1 VEGGN
6 LIRARL
12 PALGLRAKI
21 ALVALVLLVI
31 PWVGYSY
38 VKAMESLLR
47 ENQEQQ
53 LAATARAVATT
64 LQDRPQLIGLRAEA
78 PAGGKRP
85 SASVASEQ
93 VRILLTGLARAGLR
107 IWVVDSKL
115 NLIAAAGD
123 LGASPPAV
131 DEAVTFGPVEKLV
144 RKALRPVFERVL
156 RAPPPPSEEFIPNDV
171 VFGGREIER
180 ALDGASTS
188 RRRPAPSG
196 HGVILSIA
204 HPVWAGD
211 TVVGAVV
218 VEENTDA
225 IVSLRNRAFEQLV
238 AVTLIAFA
246 AAALV
251 LLLFAS
257 RLSWRLRRLRN
268 EAENAIDSQGR
279 VRNLAA
285 GEHARDEIGDL
296 SRSFSTVLERLAQ
309 YNAYLETLAGRL
321 THELRTPVAVVRSSL
336 DNIRLQQSSSE
347 TGVYVTRAE
356 EGLKRLETILT
367 RMAEATR
374 LEQVVRRGERERFE
388 VKNVLAGCVEGYAA
402 AYPGCRFNLAMTDEP
417 VPLRGAPDLFA
428 QMLDK
433 LAANAAEFT
442 AGEAPVDISLQ
453 RTSKDVV
460 LRFSN
465 AGPLL
470 PAEMKNRLFESMVSV
485 RKDRPAGGPHLGLGL
500 YIVRLIAEFHG
511 GRASASNR
519 ADKSGVVFEL
529 RFPATA

>member
-1 VEGGN
+1 MEGRKLNAGG
-6 LIRARL
+6 L

-38 VKAMESLLR
+38 VNAMERLLR
-47 ENQEQQ
+47 QNQEQQ
-53 LAATARAVATT
+53 LSATARAVATA
-64 LQDRPQLIGLRAEA
+64 LQDRPQLMGLRAAA
-78 PAGGKRP
+78 PGGTRP
-85 SASVASEQ
+85 PAASTLSEQ
-93 VRILLTGLARAGLR
+93 VQILLAGLARAGLR
-107 IWVVDSKL
+107 IWVIDSKL
-115 NLIAAAGD
+115 SLIGAAGD
-123 LGASPPAV
+123 LGTPAPAA
-131 DEAVTFGPVEKLV
+131 DDTVTFGPVEKAV
-144 RKALRPVFERVL
+144 RAALRPVFERVL
-156 RAPPPPSEEFIPNDV
+156 ERPVPPAEEFIPNDV
-171 VFGGREIER
+171 VFGGREVER
-180 ALDGASTS
+180 ALDGATTL

-196 HGVILSIA
+196 RGVILSVA
-204 HPVWAGD
+204 HPVWVGD
-211 TVVGAVV
+211 TVVGAVI

-225 IVSLRNRAFEQLV
+225 IISMRNRAFEQLV

-309 YNAYLETLAGRL
+309 YNAYLENMAGRL
-321 THELRTPVAVVRSSL
+321 THELRTPIAVVRSSL
-336 DNIRLQQSSSE
+336 DNIRLQHPAESS
-347 TGVYVTRAE
+347 VYVARAE
-356 EGLKRLETILT
+356 EGVRRLETILT

-374 LEQVVRRGERERFE
+374 LEQVVRSGERERFE
-388 VKNVLAGCVEGYAA
+388 VQTVLAGCVEGYAA
-402 AYPGCRFNLAMTDEP
+402 AYPGRRFKLAMTDEP
-417 VPLRGAPDLFA
+417 VSLRGAPDLFA

-433 LAANAAEFT
+433 LAANAADFST
-442 AGEAPVDISLQ
+442 GEVPVEISLQ
-453 RTSKDVV
+453 RTSTEVV

-465 AGPLL
+465 TGPLL

-485 RKDRPAGGPHLGLGL
+485 RKDRPTGNPHLGLGL

-519 ADKSGVVFEL
+519 ADRNGVLVEL
-529 RFPATA
+529 RFPTTA

>member
-1 VEGGN
+1 VEGRKLSGSG
-6 LIRARL
+6 L

-38 VKAMESLLR
+38 VNAMERLLR
-47 ENQEQQ
+47 QNQEQQ
-53 LAATARAVATT
+53 LSATARAVATA
-64 LQDRPQLIGLRAEA
+64 LQDRPRLMGLRAAA
-78 PAGGKRP
+78 PAGARP
-85 SASVASEQ
+85 PAAGVLSEQ
-93 VRILLTGLARAGLR
+93 MQILLAGLARAGLR
-107 IWVVDSKL
+107 IWVIDSKL
-115 NLIAAAGD
+115 SLIGTAGD
-123 LGASPPAV
+123 LGAPAPAS
-131 DEAVTFGPVEKLV
+131 DDTVTFGPVEKAV
-144 RKALRPVFERVL
+144 RAALRPVFERFLERPVSP
-156 RAPPPPSEEFIPNDV
+156 AEEFIPNDV
-171 VFGGREIER
+171 VFGGREVER
-180 ALDGASTS
+180 ALDGATTL

-196 HGVILSIA
+196 RGVILSVA
-204 HPVWAGD
+204 HPVWVGD
-211 TVVGAVV
+211 TVAGAVI

-225 IVSLRNRAFEQLV
+225 IVSMRNRAFEQLV

-268 EAENAIDSQGR
+268 EAENAIDSRGR
-279 VRNLAA
+279 VRNLTAA
-285 GEHARDEIGDL
+285 EHARDEIGDL

-309 YNAYLETLAGRL
+309 YNAYLENMAGRL
-321 THELRTPVAVVRSSL
+321 AHELRTPIAVVRSSL
-336 DNIRLQQSSSE
+336 DNIRLQQPAES
-347 TGVYVTRAE
+347 GVYVARAE
-356 EGLKRLETILT
+356 EGVRRLETILT

-374 LEQVVRRGERERFE
+374 LEQVVRSGERERFK
-388 VKNVLAGCVEGYAA
+388 VQTVLAGCVEGYAA
-402 AYPGCRFNLAMTDEP
+402 AYPGRRFKLTMTDEP
-417 VPLRGAPDLFA
+417 VRLRGAPDLFA

-433 LAANAAEFT
+433 LAANAADFST
-442 AGEAPVDISLQ
+442 GEAPVEISLQ
-453 RTSKDVV
+453 RTSKEFV

-465 AGPLL
+465 TGPLL

-485 RKDRPAGGPHLGLGL
+485 RRDRPAGDPHLGLGL

-519 ADKSGVVFEL
+519 ADRNGVVVEL